1 VGRQLNFPVSG
12 VNDIVSWLCAASA
25 FLAMAHAF
33 KHGDFVRVS
42 LLLEKVSPRVRRTLE
57 LASLAIACV
66 AIGYLAW
73 WATRFTY
80 ESWEFNDMANGLL
93 ALPLWIPQTT
103 FMVGSWLFFIA
114 VLDEMVLVARGA
126 RPTYVVAVEERHA
139 PWRLL
144 RRRLN
149 PPYPEAPNGHPRSSG
164 ALLLAIMLLLL
175 DRRRLD
181 RDDAGHRRLD
191 RPGLLHNTMPGKN
204 LFLRLLG
211 DPTRRGSWPR
221 CRCSSGWA
229 RSCSAP
235 SSARRCSSGLRPW
248 LEPWCPGG

>member
-1 VGRQLNFPVSG
+1 MRKFLDTLYLAAGALAALCILTICVLMIGQSVLREFG
-12 VNDIVSWLCAASA
+12 VRTGATNDVVAWLCAASA

-139 PWRLL
+139 Q
-144 RRRLN
+144 
-149 PPYPEAPNGHPRSSG
+149 
-164 ALLLAIMLLLL
+164 
-175 DRRRLD
+175 
-181 RDDAGHRRLD
+181 
-191 RPGLLHNTMPGKN
+191 
-204 LFLRLLG
+204 G
-211 DPTRRGSWPR
+211 DF
-221 CRCSSGWA
+221 
-229 RSCSAP
+229 SADV
-235 SSARRCSSGLRPW
+235 
-248 LEPWCPGG
+248 